1 MLSQELRPPD
11 AKPLCAPVICVCCL
25 QIKDLQQQL
34 AAAQQQSGASPTHT
48 NSASSSREP
57 AHSEGSNSSGEDA
70 PSSPHTPPLTAG
82 RSGARAGAQ
91 LQSAPAGGRKVVPGG
106 GSGSS
111 VWQQPVPWW
120 QHAVLASLTAVSV
133 AAYVQWEN
141 SSFFAVR
148 C

>member
-1 MLSQELRPPD
+1 MLLP
-11 AKPLCAPVICVCCL
+11 AICFVACCP

-48 NSASSSREP
+48 SNSSREP
-57 AHSEGSNSSGEDA
+57 AHPEGLNNSGEDA
-70 PSSPHTPPLTAG
+70 PSSPHTPPLTSG

-91 LQSAPAGGRKVVPGG
+91 LQSAPAGGGKLVPSG
-106 GSGSS
+106 GSGTS
-111 VWQQPVPWW
+111 VWQQLVPWW
-120 QHAVLASLTAVSV
+120 QHAVLGSLTAVSV

-141 SSFFAVR
+141 SSFFAAG